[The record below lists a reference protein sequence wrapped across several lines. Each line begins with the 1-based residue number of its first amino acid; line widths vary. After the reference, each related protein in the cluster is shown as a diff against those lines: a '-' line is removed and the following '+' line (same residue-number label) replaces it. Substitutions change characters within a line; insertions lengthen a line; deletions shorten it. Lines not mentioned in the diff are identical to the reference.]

1 VKEARERG
9 SRPAGIGRLHV
20 EVVRGG
26 APAACEIGPDDETL
40 SIGRSRDQNRLV
52 IDDKSVSRRHAVIE
66 CKESGWRIRD
76 LESLNGVRL
85 RGRTVPKEGA
95 TLSDGDEIQLGVAVL
110 RVRIGGIERDSAT
123 IIEVPPAARG
133 ADAPRRERE
142 APRPAREATPRAETP
157 RETPR
162 VEAPRVEAPRAPAV
176 RGRRAPIEQFD
187 RFEVRRRVMADESR
201 RLDLALDTASGREVL
216 LLRMAAG
223 AGGLFGFGK
232 RKKVRRAYEQAQ
244 RLAHENVLP
253 PTGSGEAGGEQF
265 FVYPD
270 FDGLTVSAV
279 LGHHKRDVPV
289 ELGAYV
295 GRELC
300 RALAYLASALGSNA
314 RPTFGDGDVLIGR
327 DGRVVL
333 LVGTEVPVDEH
344 YRSPEEDAGE
354 KGGVTSAVFSAGIL
368 LYELLARERIDTSRK
383 LTLPSIDT
391 VRLQVTSALA
401 EATMRAI
408 EVRPQDRIATPGELE
423 RELDEAL
430 RALGAFGAAD
440 VGRWITE
447 RLPE

>member
-1 VKEARERG
+1 MPG
-9 SRPAGIGRLHV
+9 
-20 EVVRGG
+20 
-26 APAACEIGPDDETL
+26 
-40 SIGRSRDQNRLV
+40 
-52 IDDKSVSRRHAVIE
+52 
-66 CKESGWRIRD
+66 
-76 LESLNGVRL
+76 
-85 RGRTVPKEGA
+85 
-95 TLSDGDEIQLGVAVL
+95 
-110 RVRIGGIERDSAT
+110 
-123 IIEVPPAARG
+123 
-133 ADAPRRERE
+133 
-142 APRPAREATPRAETP
+142 
-157 RETPR
+157 
-162 VEAPRVEAPRAPAV
+162 
-176 RGRRAPIEQFD
+176 
-187 RFEVRRRVMADESR
+187 ESR
-201 RLDLALDTASGREVL
+201 RLDLALDTASGSEVL

-244 RLAHENVLP
+244 RLAHENVLA

-265 FVYPD
+265 FVYPE
-270 FDGLTVSAV
+270 FDGLTVSTV
-279 LGHHKRDVPV
+279 LEDHKRDVRV
-289 ELGAYV
+289 ELGVYV

-300 RALAYLASALGSNA
+300 RALAYLAGALGSSA
-314 RPTFGDGDVLIGR
+314 RPTFGDRDVLIGR

-333 LVGTEVPVDEH
+333 LVGTEAPVDEH

-354 KGGVTSAVFSAGIL
+354 KGGVTSTVFSAGIL